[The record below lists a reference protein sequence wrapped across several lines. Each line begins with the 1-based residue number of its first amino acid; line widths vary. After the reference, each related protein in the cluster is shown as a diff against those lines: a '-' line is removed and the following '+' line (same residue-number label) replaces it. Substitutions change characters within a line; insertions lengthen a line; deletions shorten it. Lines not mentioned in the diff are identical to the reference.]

1 MAIAAKNIIFHGR
14 VQGVG
19 FRFTAH
25 RIAIRYNLTGWVRN
39 LPNGNVELFVQ
50 GQSED
55 IKDCLRDIQDS
66 FPGYI
71 TETQIQTNQPD
82 PSYTEFKITF

>member
-1 MAIAAKNIIFHGR
+1 MTNTAKNIIFHGR

-25 RIAIRYNLTGWVRN
+25 RIAIRYNLNGWVRN
-39 LPNGNVELFVQ
+39 LPNGNVEIFVQ
-50 GQSED
+50 GPPDD
-55 IKDCLRDIQDS
+55 IHDCIRDIQES

-71 TETQIQTNQPD
+71 TDTQIETNQPD
-82 PSYTEFKITF
+82 PRSTDFKITF

>member
-1 MAIAAKNIIFHGR
+1 MTYTAKNMIFHGQ

-39 LPNGNVELFVQ
+39 LPNGNVEVFIQ
-50 GQSED
+50 GSTQD
-55 IKDCLRDIQDS
+55 INDCVRDIQDS

-71 TETQIQTNQPD
+71 TETQIQTKQTD
-82 PSYTEFKITF
+82 PGSTDFKITL

>member
-1 MAIAAKNIIFHGR
+1 MTYTAKNIIFYGQ

-39 LPNGNVELFVQ
+39 LPNGNVELFLQ
-50 GQSED
+50 GSTED
-55 IKDCLRDIQDS
+55 IDDCLRDIKDS

-71 TETQIQTNQPD
+71 TETKIQTNQTD
-82 PSYTEFKITF
+82 PRSTDFKITL

>member
-1 MAIAAKNIIFHGR
+1 MTHTAKNVIFHGR

-39 LPNGNVELFVQ
+39 LANGAVEMFVQ
-50 GQSED
+50 GAAEDIDDCVRD
-55 IKDCLRDIQDS
+55 IKDS
-66 FPGYI
+66 FSGYI
-71 TETQIQTNQPD
+71 SETQIETNQPD
-82 PSYTEFKITF
+82 PRSTDFKITF